1 MTAAG
6 LRLETP
12 EGIDLEVI
20 PAGPVPRGL
29 ALLVDGLITQSATLL
44 LFVLLSLGGNAGLG
58 LFFMLLFMI
67 EWFYPVLFEVLRVGQ
82 TPGKRAMSLR
92 VVSADAT
99 PIGWNASLLRN
110 LLRAVD
116 VFPIFYLAGV
126 VSMLL
131 GRRFQRLGD
140 LAADTLVVHA
150 QAPNAPREAL
160 SPAVLAALG
169 ARTSPIPLN
178 AAEQRALLG
187 YAERHTDLSVE
198 RAIELSDVLAP
209 LSGERGEAGR
219 AEVLRI
225 ASGIAGRP

>member
-29 ALLVDGLITQSATLL
+29 ALLVDALITQSVTFL
-44 LFVLLSLGGNAGLG
+44 LFLLSSLGGNAGLG
-58 LFFMLLFMI
+58 LFFLLLFTV
-67 EWFYPVLFEVLRVGQ
+67 EWFYPVLFEVLRAGQ

-92 VVSADAT
+92 VLNADAT

-116 VFPIFYLAGV
+116 VFPVFYLAGI

-140 LAADTLVVHA
+140 LAAHTLVVHV
-150 QAPNAPREAL
+150 QAPQAPRDVLPPE
-160 SPAVLAALG
+160 VLAALG
-169 ARTSPIPLN
+169 SRRSPEPLT

-187 YAERHTDLSVE
+187 YAERQADLSVE
-198 RAIELSDVLAP
+198 RAIELSDVLEP
-209 LSGERGEAGR
+209 LSGQRGEAGR
-219 AEVLRI
+219 IEVLRI

>member
-1 MTAAG
+1 LNAAG

-29 ALLVDGLITQSATLL
+29 ALLVDGLITQSASFL
-44 LFVLLSLGGNAGLG
+44 LFMLFSLGGNAGLG
-58 LFFMLLFMI
+58 LFFMVLFMT
-67 EWFYPVLFEVLRVGQ
+67 EWFYPVLFEVLRAGQ

-92 VVSADAT
+92 VVNADAT

-110 LLRAVD
+110 LLRVVD

-126 VSMLL
+126 VSMLV

-140 LAADTLVVHA
+140 LAAHTLVVHV
-150 QAPNAPREAL
+150 QAPPPPREA
-160 SPAVLAALG
+160 SPPAALIELG
-169 ARTSPIPLN
+169 VRRSPVALT

-187 YAERHTDLSVE
+187 YAERYTELSVE
-198 RAIELSDVLAP
+198 RAIELSDVLES
-209 LSGERGEAGR
+209 LTGERGEAGQI
-219 AEVLRI
+219 ELLRI
-225 ASGIAGRP
+225 ASGIAGRS